1 MAIWYYVHYR
11 LLQLSLYKIK
21 LDDLSFFFS
30 NYWEFAQFSAF
41 AQSHA
46 TAFNT
51 LWKEKK
57 TKIIPSNSAVDIIS
71 LSTLFALYFLDSFK
85 HHLSHRK
92 TNQRRHNE
100 MAQVPFMT
108 EGKVQILVNVSFWF
122 SQSKLRI
129 VFSVLWERRKQYFF
143 SHCSICFDQYY
154 CLLHCWIKVYCTIT
168 RTFFSWKHFTYL
180 LIPWIPFIRLSNT

>member
-143 SHCSICFDQYY
+143 FSLQHLFWPILLSVTLLDKG
-154 CLLHCWIKVYCTIT
+154 LLHHHKN
-168 RTFFSWKHFTYL
+168 L
-180 LIPWIPFIRLSNT
+180 LLLKTLHVPPDPMNPLYSSL